1 MFPSSIIS
9 CTWRTG
15 RGKLVWPERQSVSTC
30 TTALAGALPSRAA
43 MPRAKR
49 EAPELEVPLGESCD
63 RQTARPGEALASTR
77 VSKDTASR
85 THTVCVGVGPLPAL
99 GPLHPAWGR
108 VQCKSRVA
116 VLLMGTP
123 RAVPVHSTSLPCVS
137 GLSSTAT
144 CVCMVSLL
152 YLGETLYVRVQ
163 K

>member
-43 MPRAKR
+43 MPTAKR

-63 RQTARPGEALASTR
+63 RHTARPGETLASTR

-85 THTVCVGVGPLPAL
+85 TPLPAL